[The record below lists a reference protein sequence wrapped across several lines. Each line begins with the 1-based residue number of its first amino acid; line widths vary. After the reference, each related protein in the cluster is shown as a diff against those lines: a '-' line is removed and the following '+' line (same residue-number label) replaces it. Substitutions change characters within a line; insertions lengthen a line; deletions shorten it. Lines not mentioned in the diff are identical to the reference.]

1 MLPSASVSRL
11 HAPFRPNRPV
21 LTRRALQ
28 NGTEAETAKYAKC
41 QQSCITNQF
50 FSNGSSSSG
59 GSSSG
64 GSGSGSDSGSGSSK
78 TTGGASAT
86 GTSSYVPLLCSN
98 PPFEFVC

>member
-1 MLPSASVSRL
+1 MLPSASVSRI

-50 FSNGSSSSG
+50 FSNGSSG

-64 GSGSGSDSGSGSSK
+64 GSGSGGSDSGSDSSK